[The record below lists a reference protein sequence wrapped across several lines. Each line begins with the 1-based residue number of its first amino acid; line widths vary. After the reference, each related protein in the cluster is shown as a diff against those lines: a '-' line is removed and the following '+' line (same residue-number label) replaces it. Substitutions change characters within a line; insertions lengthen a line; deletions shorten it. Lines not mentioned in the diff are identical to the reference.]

1 MTPITTPAAA
11 EKLGITR
18 DNLLMILHRNPELK
32 PAAKLPS
39 GRRGVYI
46 WTEVE
51 IEAVRQF
58 ISNRSNKGDPQ
69 EGKGKE

>member
-11 EKLGITR
+11 ERLGITR
-18 DNLLMILHRNPELK
+18 DNLLMIIHRNPELK

-46 WTEVE
+46 WTEAE
-51 IEAVRQF
+51 IEVVRQF
-58 ISNRSNKGDPQ
+58 LSNRNKQGDTQ

>member
-11 EKLGITR
+11 ERLGITR
-18 DNLLMILHRNPELK
+18 DNLLMIIHRNPELK

-46 WTEVE
+46 WTEAE
-51 IEAVRQF
+51 IEVVRQF
-58 ISNRSNKGDPQ
+58 LSNRNKQGDTR
-69 EGKGKE
+69 EGKDK